1 MYVKVKD
8 ANFIRD
14 TNSMALINTDRKAIN
29 DYQEKVRMAKIQ
41 KEEINNIK
49 SEIADVRND
58 VQDIKMMI
66 TKLLDKNLNG

>member
-41 KEEINNIK
+41 KEEINKIK

>member
-29 DYQEKVRMAKIQ
+29 DYQEKMRMAHVQ

-49 SEIADVRND
+49 SEIAEVKTD
-58 VQDIKMMI
+58 VQDIKMMLS
-66 TKLLDKNLNG
+66 KLLDKNING

>member
-29 DYQEKVRMAKIQ
+29 EYQEKMRMAKVQ
-41 KEEINNIK
+41 KEEINNLK
-49 SEIADVRND
+49 SEITEVKGD
-58 VQDIKMMI
+58 VQEIKMMLS
-66 TKLLDKNLNG
+66 KLLDKNLNG

>member
-1 MYVKVKD
+1 MYVKVRD
-8 ANFIRD
+8 ANFVRD

-29 DYQEKVRMAKIQ
+29 DYEEKVRMAKAQ

-49 SEIADVRND
+49 SEITDVRND
-58 VQDIKMMI
+58 VQDIKIMI

>member
-1 MYVKVKD
+1 MYVKVRD
-8 ANFIRD
+8 ANFVRD

-29 DYQEKVRMAKIQ
+29 DYEEKVRMAKAQ

-58 VQDIKMMI
+58 VQDIKIMI